1 VLADARPATARA
13 FVAWTLRHGRALWAL
28 ALLLAVPAAVRTADL
43 YRRLRSEL
51 EELLPQEAPSVLAID
66 ELRRRMAGLQHLG
79 IVVDV
84 GPGGD
89 LAAGDR
95 LLDDL
100 AARIRTYPPELARGV
115 RLGDESERAFVREHA
130 PLYMDLGDLRS
141 IRTRIEARRDYEVSK
156 AEGALLD
163 DDAPPPSLDFSDVE
177 QKYDARGG
185 TASRRGHPRFSS
197 PEQHV
202 TLALVDV
209 GTFSTG
215 RGRGAELLRRVR
227 ADLAALGGA
236 EHYGSGIRVGFA
248 GDVAIS
254 VEETSALM
262 SDLSLSSAL
271 VAIAVVVAIVAYYRW
286 WRSILILLPP
296 LLLSTVYSFAL
307 ASLPPFRV
315 TELNSN
321 TAFLGSII
329 VGNGINFGIVLL
341 ARYVEER
348 RRGVS
353 VEGALASATWSAR
366 PGTLSAALAAAVA
379 YGSLALTEFR
389 GFRQFGCIGGIGMVV
404 CWAVTYVL
412 VPPLTAWLDRGP
424 HGAPPL
430 VRARPLVMTPLAQL
444 VAQRSALLL
453 ALGLVVS
460 GAAVAELRHLGNRQL
475 ESDFSRLRS
484 ARTWETG
491 EGYWGRKMDAVLGTY
506 LTPTVVLTD
515 DASAARAVAAA
526 LREQSQHEPLSEMVA
541 SVRDVDDVL
550 PLDQPGKIAEVEAIR
565 QAMTPRIR
573 ALVPPAR
580 KRLVDELLDGG
591 ALRPLSF
598 ADLPDGLTVGLRERD
613 GTYGRAVLVFPRPGR
628 ALWQGEELE
637 RFVRTLRTTALSAV
651 RAPGR
656 SQTSTRLSEG
666 ASAPRV
672 AGSLPLSA
680 DILSSIR
687 RDGPLASACAFVGVL
702 GVVVLVVRRRLATA
716 LVVGAL
722 GLGVLWLVG
731 ALLALGVRINFA
743 NFIAFPITFGIG
755 VDYAVNIMS
764 RYAQDGD
771 RGIEPMLRTTGGAVA
786 LCSLTT
792 IIGYSSL
799 LVADNRALFS
809 FGEIAVLGEVCC
821 LAVAIVILPSLLW
834 AGHEWWVG
842 RVARN

>member
-1 VLADARPATARA
+1 LWVAALILAIPAT
-13 FVAWTLRHGRALWAL
+13 
-28 ALLLAVPAAVRTADL
+28 VRTANL
-43 YRRLRSEL
+43 YLRLRSEL
-51 EELLPQEAPSVLAID
+51 EELLPQRAPSVVAID

-84 GPGGD
+84 GPNAD
-89 LAAGDR
+89 VAAGER

-100 AARIRTYPPELARGV
+100 AARIRAYPPELARGV
-115 RLGDESERAFVREHA
+115 RVGGETERAFLRAHA
-130 PLYMDLGDLRS
+130 PLYRELDDLRAV
-141 IRTRIEARRDYEVSK
+141 RARIEARRDYEVSK

-163 DDAPPPSLDFSDVE
+163 DDGPAPSLDFPDLE
-177 QKYDARGG
+177 AKYEARAGRGG
-185 TASRRGHPRFSS
+185 RPGGARFSS

-202 TLALVDV
+202 TVALVDV

-227 ADLAALGGA
+227 ADLAALGGP
-236 EHYGSGIRVGFA
+236 ERYGRGIRVGFA

-254 VEETSALM
+254 VEETSALV
-262 SDLSLSSAL
+262 SDLSLSSVL
-271 VAIAVVVAIVAYYRW
+271 VAIAVVAAIAAYYRW
-286 WRSILILLPP
+286 WRSVVVLLPP

-307 ASLPPFRV
+307 ASLPPFGV

-348 RRGVS
+348 RRGV
-353 VEGALASATWSAR
+353 VVGEALVHAAWSAR

-389 GFRQFGCIGGIGMVV
+389 GFRQFGCIGGIGMIV

-412 VPPLTAWLDRGP
+412 VPPLVAWLDRGP
-424 HGAPPL
+424 HGAPPPM
-430 VRARPLVMTPLAQL
+430 RTGPLVMTPIANL
-444 VAQRSALLL
+444 VGQRSALVL

-460 GAAVAELRHLGNRQL
+460 GAAVAELRHVGPDEL

-484 ARTWETG
+484 AQTWKTG

-515 DASAARAVAAA
+515 DTEDARAVARA
-526 LREQSQHEPLSEMVA
+526 LREQAAREPLKEMVA
-541 SVRDVDDVL
+541 SVRYVDDVL
-550 PLDQPGKIAEVEAIR
+550 PSQQTEKIAEVGAIR
-565 QAMTPRIR
+565 QAMTPRMR
-573 ALVPPAR
+573 ALVPSA
-580 KRLVDELLDGG
+580 KRRLLDEILD
-591 ALRPLSF
+591 ADLRPLSF
-598 ADLPDGLTVGLRERD
+598 ADLPEGLAVGLRELDGRD
-613 GTYGRAVLVFPRPGR
+613 GRTVLVFPRPGP
-628 ALWQGEELE
+628 LWRGEELE
-637 RFVRTLRTTALSAV
+637 RFVRMV
-651 RAPGR
+651 RATAR
-656 SQTSTRLSEG
+656 SAAHAPR
-666 ASAPRV
+666 APRV

-680 DILSSIR
+680 DILSSVR

-722 GLGVLWLVG
+722 GLGVFWLVG
-731 ALLALGVRINFA
+731 ALLAVGVKINFA

-771 RGIEPMLRTTGGAVA
+771 RGVEPMLRSTGGAVA

-809 FGEIAVLGEVCC
+809 FGAIAVLGEVSC
-821 LAVAIVILPSLLW
+821 LAVAVVVLPSLLW
-834 AGHEWWVG
+834 AGRAHWVG
-842 RVARN
+842 RAARS

>member
-1 VLADARPATARA
+1 VFAGSHRAGARA
-13 FVAWTLRHGRALWAL
+13 FVAWTLRHGLVLWAA
-28 ALLLAVPAAVRTADL
+28 ALLLAIPAAARTAGL
-43 YRRLRSEL
+43 YMRLRSDL
-51 EELLPQEAPSVLAID
+51 EELLPRQAPSVVAIE
-66 ELRRRMAGLQHLG
+66 ELRRRMAGVQHLG

-84 GPGGD
+84 GAEGD
-89 LAAGDR
+89 LAAGER

-100 AARIRTYPPELARGV
+100 AARIRAYPQELARGV
-115 RLGDESERAFVREHA
+115 RVGDGRERAFLREHA
-130 PLYMDLGDLRS
+130 PLYMDLDDLRS
-141 IRTRIEARRDYEVSK
+141 LRMRIEARRDYEVSK
-156 AEGALLD
+156 ASGALLD
-163 DDAPPPSLDFSDVE
+163 DDAPPPPLDFSDIE
-177 QKYDARGG
+177 ARYD
-185 TASRRGHPRFSS
+185 TSRAIPGERFSS
-197 PEQHV
+197 PERHV

-209 GTFSTG
+209 GAFSTG
-215 RGRGAELLRRVR
+215 RGRGAELLHRIR
-227 ADLAALGGA
+227 ADLAALGGPQR
-236 EHYGSGIRVGFA
+236 YGRGIRVGFA

-262 SDLSLSSAL
+262 SDLSLSSVL
-271 VAIAVVVAIVAYYRW
+271 VAIAVVLAIVAYYRW
-286 WRSILILLPP
+286 WRSIVILLPP

-307 ASLPPFRV
+307 ASLPPFGV

-329 VGNGINFGIVLL
+329 VGNGINFGIVLI

-348 RRGVS
+348 RRGVP
-353 VEGALASATWSAR
+353 VEGALAGATWSAC

-379 YGSLALTEFR
+379 YASLGLTEFR

-424 HGAPPL
+424 HGAPPP
-430 VRARPLVMTPLAQL
+430 ARTGPLVMTPLAQL
-444 VAQRSALLL
+444 VGQRSALLL
-453 ALGLVVS
+453 ALGLVVT
-460 GAAVAELRHLGNRQL
+460 GAAVAELRHFGADRL

-484 ARTWETG
+484 ARTWDVG

-515 DASAARAVAAA
+515 DSGAARAVAAA
-526 LREQSQHEPLSEMVA
+526 LREQARREPLSEMVA
-541 SVRDVDDVL
+541 SVRYVDDVL
-550 PLDQPGKIAEVEAIR
+550 PSRQGDKIAEVAAIR
-565 QAMTPRIR
+565 QAMTPRMR
-573 ALVPPAR
+573 ALVPAAR
-580 KRLVDELLDGG
+580 KRIVEELLDGS
-591 ALRPLSF
+591 ALQPLSF
-598 ADLPDGLTVGLRERD
+598 TDLPDGLTIGLRERD

-628 ALWQGEELE
+628 ALWHGEELE
-637 RFVRTLRTTALSAV
+637 TFVRTLRSTALSA
-651 RAPGR
+651 
-656 SQTSTRLSEG
+656 TR
-666 ASAPRV
+666 APRV

-716 LVVGAL
+716 LVIGAL

-731 ALLALGVRINFA
+731 ALLALGVKINFA

-755 VDYAVNIMS
+755 VDYAVNVMS
-764 RYAQDGD
+764 RYAQDGE

-821 LAVAIVILPSLLW
+821 LAVAIVVLPSLLW
-834 AGHEWWVG
+834 AGHARWVS
-842 RVARN
+842 RAARN